1 MRRWATHGLEDGQSH
16 AAEHSR
22 LDRGARNLAVALGCV
37 AIAAGEEGAGDGDGE
52 EGGAADAEVA
62 VVHVAALRSKPPG
75 VNARQFNS

>member
-1 MRRWATHGLEDGQSH
+1 MRRWATHGLEDGEAH

-37 AIAAGEEGAGDGDGE
+37 AIAAGEEGTGDRDGE

-62 VVHVAALRSKPPG
+62 VVHVAALRSAG
-75 VNARQFNS
+75 VNAGQFNS

>member
-1 MRRWATHGLEDGQSH
+1 MRQNIPVSIAEPATSP
-16 AAEHSR
+16 SPS
-22 LDRGARNLAVALGCV
+22 GCV